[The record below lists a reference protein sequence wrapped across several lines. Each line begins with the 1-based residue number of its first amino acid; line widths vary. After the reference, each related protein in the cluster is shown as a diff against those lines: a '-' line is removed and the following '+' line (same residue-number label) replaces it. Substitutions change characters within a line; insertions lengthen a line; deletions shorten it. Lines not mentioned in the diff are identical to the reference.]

1 MKKIIS
7 LLLVLILLLAI
18 PGSAMAQSVNPGWTR
33 HETRVRIMK
42 HEADKLVGQ
51 RYVLGKNRDG
61 AAFVSHLLI
70 KAVVMEKSLS
80 GKSLYNRT
88 TECKAQDG
96 AFAFKIAKNGSI
108 TCVAFLYSGMA
119 YYSNSSGK
127 VVRENFHVEHWDYIG
142 MFNGV

>member
-1 MKKIIS
+1 MKKFIA
-7 LLLVLILLLAI
+7 LLLVIVLLLAI
-18 PGSAMAQSVNPGWTR
+18 PGAAMAQSVNPGWTR

-51 RYVLGKNRDG
+51 RCVLGNDRDG

-70 KAVVMEKSLS
+70 KAVVMEKTLS

-88 TECKAQDG
+88 TECKAQNG

-108 TCVAFLYSGMA
+108 VCVAFLYSGMA

-127 VVRENFHVEHWDYIG
+127 VVRDNYHAERWDYIG
-142 MFNGV
+142 VLPGI

>member
-1 MKKIIS
+1 MKKLVS
-7 LLLVLILLLAI
+7 LLLVFLLMLAI
-18 PGSAMAQSVNPGWTR
+18 PCAAMAQSVNPGWTR

-70 KAVVMEKSLS
+70 KAVVMKKTLS

-88 TECKAQDG
+88 AECKAQDG

-108 TCVAFLYSGMA
+108 ACVAFLYSGMA
-119 YYSNSSGK
+119 FYSNSSGK
-127 VVRENFHVEHWDYIG
+127 VVRENYHAEHWDYIG

>member
-1 MKKIIS
+1 MKKFIA
-7 LLLVLILLLAI
+7 LLLVIVLLLAI
-18 PGSAMAQSVNPGWTR
+18 PGAAMAQSVNPGWTR

>member
-1 MKKIIS
+1 MKKLIAII
-7 LLLVLILLLAI
+7 LVLMILLAI
-18 PGSAMAQSVNPGWTR
+18 PGMAMAQSVNPGWTR

-51 RYVLGKNRDG
+51 RYVLGNNRDG

-96 AFAFKIAKNGSI
+96 ALAFKMAKNGAI
-108 TCVAFLYSGMA
+108 TRVAFLYSGMEF
-119 YYSNSSGK
+119 YSNSSGR
-127 VVRENFHVEHWDYIG
+127 VVRENFHKEHWDYIG

>member
-1 MKKIIS
+1 MKKFIA
-7 LLLVLILLLAI
+7 LLLVIILLLAI
-18 PGSAMAQSVNPGWTR
+18 PATTMARSVNPGWTR

-96 AFAFKIAKNGSI
+96 ALAFKIAKNGAI
-108 TCVAFLYSGMA
+108 TRVAFLYSGMEF
-119 YYSNSSGK
+119 YSNSSGK
-127 VVRENFHVEHWDYIG
+127 VVRENFHAERWDYIG